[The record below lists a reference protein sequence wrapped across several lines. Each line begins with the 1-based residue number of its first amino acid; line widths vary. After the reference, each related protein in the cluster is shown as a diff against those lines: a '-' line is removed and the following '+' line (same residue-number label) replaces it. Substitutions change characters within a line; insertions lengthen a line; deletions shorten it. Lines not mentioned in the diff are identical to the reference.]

1 MIMKKYMKP
10 LTELVVINCHQIL
23 DDWGELESGS
33 NTDHYA
39 GAPPRPPLHAKEMDA
54 AIDEDAQP
62 IFDRWKNPMW
72 DE

>member
-10 LTELVVINCHQIL
+10 LSELVVVNCREKL
-23 DDWGELESGS
+23 MYGKLEGS
-33 NTDHYA
+33 NNDPFA
-39 GAPPRPPLHAKEMDA
+39 AAPSRPPLHAKEMDA

>member
-1 MIMKKYMKP
+1 MKKYMKP
-10 LTELVVINCHQIL
+10 LSEIVVENSQEKL
-23 DDWGELESGS
+23 LWSNGS
-33 NTDHYA
+33 NDDPFA
-39 GAPPRPPLHAKEMDA
+39 AAPPRPPLHAKEMDA

>member
-1 MIMKKYMKP
+1 MIMKKYLKP
-10 LTELVVINCHQIL
+10 LSEIVKVNSRERLMY
-23 DDWGELESGS
+23 GEFESGS
-33 NTDHYA
+33 NPDPYA

>member
-1 MIMKKYMKP
+1 MKKYLKP
-10 LTELVVINCHQIL
+10 LTEIVVDNSHEKL
-23 DDWGELESGS
+23 MWGNGSGDDP
-33 NTDHYA
+33 YA
-39 GAPPRPPLHAKEMDA
+39 GAPHRPPLHAKEMDA

>member
-1 MIMKKYMKP
+1 MKP
-10 LTELVVINCHQIL
+10 LTEVVRVNCKNNFL
-23 DDWGELESGS
+23 DDWGNFGDNS
-33 NTDHYA
+33 NTDPYA

>member
-10 LTELVVINCHQIL
+10 FSEIVVENSQEKL
-23 DDWGELESGS
+23 LWSNGSGDDP
-33 NTDHYA
+33 YA
-39 GAPPRPPLHAKEMDA
+39 GAPSRPPLHAKEMDA